1 MTDLEMVK
9 ACAEAMGH
17 PHLHV
22 EENFMESRGQLFYM
36 YHPIDADRPQFS
48 LYDPLH
54 DDAQAM
60 ALVKRFGLILD
71 PQHDGQDFASDPGW
85 EVTHPSMPENYL
97 SINPD
102 LNRAIVGCVA
112 RMWKAKG

>member
-1 MTDLEMVK
+1 MTDLELTRL
-9 ACAEAMGH
+9 CAEAMGH

-60 ALVKRFGLILD
+60 ALVKRFPIQIEGYPDDRHVCLFD
-71 PQHDGQDFASDPGW
+71 SGSVFTTMN
-85 EVTHPSMPENYL
+85 VK
-97 SINPD
+97 D
-102 LNRAIVGCVA
+102 LNRAVVECVA
-112 RMWKAKG
+112 RMWKAKEGK